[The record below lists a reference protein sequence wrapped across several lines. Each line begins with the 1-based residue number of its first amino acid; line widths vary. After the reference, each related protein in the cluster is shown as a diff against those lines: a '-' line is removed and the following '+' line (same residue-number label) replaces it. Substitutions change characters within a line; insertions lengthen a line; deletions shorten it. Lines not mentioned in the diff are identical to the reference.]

1 MTFKHLLKRMLEQ
14 VTREGL
20 YKIADAAMEAYKAE
34 EITNEERKI
43 LFDLADKLLAAAEA
57 GLI

>member
-1 MTFKHLLKRMLEQ
+1 MTFKHLLKKMLEQ

-20 YKIADAAMEAYKAE
+20 YEIADAAMEAYKAE